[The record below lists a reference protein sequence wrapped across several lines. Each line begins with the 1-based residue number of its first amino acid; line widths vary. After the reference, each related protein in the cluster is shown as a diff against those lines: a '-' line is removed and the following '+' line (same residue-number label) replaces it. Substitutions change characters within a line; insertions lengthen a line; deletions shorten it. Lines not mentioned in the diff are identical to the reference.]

1 MRRGAHRQTTE
12 WVIIPSGIL
21 VDYKNKMVKDTT
33 MKLLLFERAYS
44 QVFIMYGCMYI
55 IPKLQAHCGP

>member
-1 MRRGAHRQTTE
+1 MGIKG

-21 VDYKNKMVKDTT
+21 VDFKNKMLKDT

-44 QVFIMYGCMYI
+44 QVFIMYACMY
-55 IPKLQAHCGP
+55 P